1 MVLPLIAAAA
11 IPLLAAGYAGR
22 QGIDSYFTN
31 QQQDRRAQDFG
42 AAIEAARGGL
52 GVEAA
57 RPSNEFVGPMPEQQG
72 VDMEQL
78 GMELALRGYPGGLQM
93 LQNQQTAAANHARD
107 VELAQ
112 MGDQAAMERVMAA
125 QAAQDRRAQ
134 LGRAAETPTLFYND
148 PTLGQVPIRP
158 EAVGSKDWRQM
169 RNRGVVLQGM
179 GQRIGQVRR
188 FIAEHGSEPWGG
200 PEIARMSGLV
210 RQLQLDAKEAMNLGA
225 LDAGALEVL
234 EDMIPDPARLTPEFL
249 SGQSGSAEALAEW
262 FNNIADA
269 YSASTE
275 FQAGMP
281 EIGRLPTRL
290 EIRLGLRRET
300 PEEQAAAVRGG
311 AASPAPFNERPELV
325 DELLGTTGLGGS
337 DAFGSDQ
344 FLF

>member
-22 QGIDSYFTN
+22 QGIDSYFTDR
-31 QQQDRRAQDFG
+31 QQDRRAQDFG

-72 VDMEQL
+72 VDMETL
-78 GMELALRGYPGGLQM
+78 GMELAMRGYPGGLQM
-93 LQNQQTAAANHARD
+93 LQNQQTAAAKHARD

-148 PTLGQVPIRP
+148 PVLGQIPIRP
-158 EAVGSKDWRQM
+158 EAVGSTEWRKL

-179 GQRIGQVRR
+179 GQRINEVRR

-200 PEIARMSGLV
+200 PEIARIGGIV
-210 RQLQLDAKEAMNLGA
+210 RQLQLDAKEALNLGA

-234 EDMIPDPARLTPEFL
+234 EEIIPDPRRLTPEFL
-249 SGQSGSAEALAEW
+249 SGQSGSAEALSEW

-281 EIGRLPTRL
+281 EIGRLPTRM
-290 EIRLGLRRET
+290 EPPPGLRRET
-300 PEEQAAAVRGG
+300 PEEQAAA
-311 AASPAPFNERPELV
+311 AASGQAPAVPFSERPDLV
-325 DELLGTTGLGGS
+325 DELLGPVGLGGS
-337 DAFGSDQ
+337 RASGSDRT
-344 FLF
+344 F